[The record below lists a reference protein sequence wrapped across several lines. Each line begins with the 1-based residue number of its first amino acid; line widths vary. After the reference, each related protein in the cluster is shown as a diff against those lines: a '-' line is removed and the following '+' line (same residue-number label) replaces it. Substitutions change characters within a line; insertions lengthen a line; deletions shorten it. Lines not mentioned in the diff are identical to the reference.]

1 MLIGVAA
8 AGAWTI
14 DILAFAAAAFAG
26 FLLRQPVTILVKI
39 RSGRRPAHDLRP
51 ALVWA
56 IIDSVIVAVAATALV
71 RNGHARVLVLAVP
84 GLLVF
89 AWNLWLVSRRE
100 ERGQMGVEVVGAG
113 VLALT
118 APGAYWVCGGASAGL
133 PWLLWLLCWL
143 QAAASIVLVYFRLGT
158 RKLEAIPLLRDRL
171 EDGRRALAYNGFNA
185 VLAAALALA
194 AVIPELMASAF
205 LLMLLDAIAAVAR
218 PPIGQPPTRIGV
230 RQLLASSLFVV
241 LCMIGFLTF

>member
-8 AGAWTI
+8 AGAWTT

-133 PWLLWLLCWL
+133 PWLLGCAGSRRRPRSCRLLG
-143 QAAASIVLVYFRLGT
+143 LGY
-158 RKLEAIPLLRDRL
+158 RKLEAIPRC
-171 EDGRRALAYNGFNA
+171 
-185 VLAAALALA
+185 
-194 AVIPELMASAF
+194 
-205 LLMLLDAIAAVAR
+205 AIAWKTAAGR
-218 PPIGQPPTRIGV
+218 FTTISTPCWPRCWRWPQPSR
-230 RQLLASSLFVV
+230 SSWPALSS
-241 LCMIGFLTF
+241 